1 MRTSQSS
8 CMIGSIHVALFSLID
23 ILLGAS
29 PKKAVGTLQF
39 VGSTSPQ
46 LAENSISRLHMS
58 HPGGLRLLNS
68 RASVDSLHKLTSKH
82 IKYKNV
88 ILQNWVVWQEILRL
102 DVRTL

>member
-1 MRTSQSS
+1 
-8 CMIGSIHVALFSLID
+8 MIGSIHVALFSLID

-46 LAENSISRLHMS
+46 LAENSISRHMS

-68 RASVDSLHKLTSKH
+68 RASVDSLHKLTRKH
-82 IKYKNV
+82 IKYNNV
-88 ILQNWVVWQEILRL
+88 ILQNWVVRQEILRL